1 MNTDKDGFQFSV
13 EEALRL
19 VDLAKSVVMIPSF
32 EELAG
37 YVLPTTS
44 SMFGVPGAFLY
55 LGDSRLPLPCFFQ
68 HGIEPEETERIQK
81 ACAEMFAGLSAS
93 TRRISPLALLPDS
106 STESAHIPGKDGRVF
121 GISKLA
127 RLVDVYARRL
137 QCQERLTTQI
147 ADALVEHGGAQGAI
161 VIIDAAHMCM
171 RMRGVSKQ
179 NSSMITSE
187 VRGILYHDKEARAE
201 ALNLIG
207 G

>member
-1 MNTDKDGFQFSV
+1 MHITEKRLAAVRDLLSMLGEDPEREGLIDTPKRLLKAWKDLTRGYDENPADLLSKRFTMDDTDTTGTTTYSGLV
-13 EEALRL
+13 MLR
-19 VDLAKSVVMIPSF
+19 D
-32 EELAG
+32 
-37 YVLPTTS
+37 
-44 SMFGVPGAFLY
+44 
-55 LGDSRLPLPCFFQ
+55 
-68 HGIEPEETERIQK
+68 IEVY
-81 ACAEMFAGLSAS
+81 S
-93 TRRISPLALLPDS
+93 TCEHHLLPFMGR
-106 STESAHIPGKDGRVF
+106 AHVGYIPGEDGRVF

-147 ADALVEHGGAQGAI
+147 ADALVKHGGAQGAI

-201 ALNLIG
+201 ALTLLG